1 MKHADPQTLDQLD
14 PLLVQI
20 RSLNALVERKRG
32 VFYHK
37 GRAFLHFHVDNGAVY
52 ADLRGSAEA
61 DFQRHR
67 VVSAEEQAALLS
79 AARARL

>member
-1 MKHADPQTLDQLD
+1 MKHADRQTLDLLE
-14 PLLVQI
+14 PLLSQI
-20 RSLNALVERKRG
+20 RLLETLIERKRG
-32 VFYHK
+32 VFYRK